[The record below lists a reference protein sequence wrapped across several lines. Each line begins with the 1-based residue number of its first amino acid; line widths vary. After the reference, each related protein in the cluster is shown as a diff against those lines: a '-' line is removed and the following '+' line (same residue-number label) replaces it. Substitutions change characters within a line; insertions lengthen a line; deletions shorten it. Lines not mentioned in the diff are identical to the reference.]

1 MEKFRTV
8 KKGKSKSKH
17 GFMAHFSKLHGGTK
31 VLKRRRS
38 QSRKR
43 LSK

>member
-17 GFMAHFSKLHGGTK
+17 GFMARSKSHGGTK